1 MRIACLSAHPH
12 LVDALAAAHVAAF
25 GALEPGWDVAAAA
38 AELRMHRAD
47 GLPTTLLAL
56 EAGGDWL
63 GSVSLLHEDHPR
75 IPQYTPWLA
84 SLYVQPQARGTGLGA
99 LLVARAVAR
108 AGALG
113 HAHLHLYCTDD
124 LRAYYAGRGWETID
138 RIDLGVLQVWVMRI
152 GCTGTQNDGCGTPG
166 IPGDAAETDAAGPD
180 PVANAHMFQ
189 TAGIPPGPRCGR
201 TR

>member
-12 LVDALAAAHVAAF
+12 RVDALAAAHVAAF
-25 GALEPGWDVAAAA
+25 GALEPGWDAPAAA

-56 EAGGDWL
+56 DAGDDWL
-63 GSVSLLHEDHPR
+63 GSVSLLHEDHPEIR
-75 IPQYTPWLA
+75 QYTPWLA
-84 SLYVQPQARGTGLGA
+84 SLYVQPRARGSGLGA
-99 LLVARAVAR
+99 LLAAQAVAR

-138 RIDLGVLQVWVMRI
+138 RIDLGALQVWVMRI
-152 GCTGTQNDGCGTPG
+152 DCATAGSGESRTPG
-166 IPGDAAETDAAGPD
+166 IQGVAGGTDAAAPA
-180 PVANAHMFQ
+180 PVA
-189 TAGIPPGPRCGR
+189 TAPIPRAASPSAGPFRES